1 MLISKQNGEYCSNV
15 CVRFGAD
22 ILTPIIA
29 AFLHSVLCLLVEYIC
44 IEISYMIRVLIIV
57 YRFIIHQAL
66 SSLPSGHSVV

>member
-44 IEISYMIRVLIIV
+44 IEISYMI
-57 YRFIIHQAL
+57 
-66 SSLPSGHSVV
+66 